1 MPRCTSERT
10 ADGPRDP
17 VPADCKT
24 ELAAQIEL
32 GTLLEQVTAGRQ
44 PESGA
49 TVAELLDQY
58 VQVAEWDVSTRP
70 GFDGYIR
77 RTIKPALGNMQVR
90 KVRGPVLDMFY
101 AWLKICGDLAC
112 NGRPFTEHR
121 NVPMLK
127 ADPVDRLPEL
137 CAFQDPRMSTL
148 QNAFSVLADE
158 GVLVVRQE
166 RTAVVAG
173 DPPGR
178 GEPGRRPWRPG
189 PGPRLQAVR
198 MPAACMQ
205 ADESEHDP
213 ANPQHPVGRLRR
225 GTGTLYGR

>member
-112 NGRPFTEHR
+112 NGRPFHR
-121 NVPMLK
+121 APK
-127 ADPVDRLPEL
+127 RAHAE
-137 CAFQDPRMSTL
+137 S
-148 QNAFSVLADE
+148 
-158 GVLVVRQE
+158 
-166 RTAVVAG
+166 
-173 DPPGR
+173 
-178 GEPGRRPWRPG
+178 G
-189 PGPRLQAVR
+189 P
-198 MPAACMQ
+198 
-205 ADESEHDP
+205 S
-213 ANPQHPVGRLRR
+213 
-225 GTGTLYGR
+225 